1 MPDPNTCKGYG
12 LTPNTAEYDDCLNYR
27 GVYSENYKVG
37 GKIKNPRFKG
47 KSKHIARDYSAG
59 GKYSTGGMLVGPSH
73 EEGGIPAIV
82 DGTEP
87 IEVEG
92 GEFVINKKT
101 VDAVGEDFLHKLNS
115 TETPYHT
122 GGYGQGELPSP
133 SQYSDGG
140 KINNRRSEMARG
152 RRAPRR
158 GNTGRAPARRM
169 ARGGRTRPV
178 PRGGRRP
185 VRRMG
190 GGACVPGTPGCPQGG
205 GYRRGGRTKPI
216 TTRRMARARGGR
228 TGARRLQ
235 SGGSSTSRS
244 SCTMWT
250 GEIDC
255 KNTSGCTWNYST
267 GMCH

>member
-122 GGYGQGELPSP
+122 GGFGEGELPSP
-133 SQYSDGG
+133 SYYADGG
-140 KINNRRSEMARG
+140 EITDNRRNEMRRG
-152 RRAPRR
+152 R
-158 GNTGRAPARRM
+158 RAPARRM
-169 ARGGRTRPV
+169 ARGGRARPAS
-178 PRGGRRP
+178 
-185 VRRMG
+185 RRMARGARRMAG
-190 GGACVPGTPGCPQGG
+190 GGGTCGGMNQPPCSGG
-205 GYRRGGRTKPI
+205 GYRRGGRTRPI
-216 TTRRMARARGGR
+216 TTRRLARGGR
-228 TGARRLQ
+228 SGARRLQ
-235 SGGSSTSRS
+235 SGGNSGGFSGGSNS
-244 SCTMWT
+244 GCTMWT

-255 KNTSGCTWNYST
+255 ANKSGCTWNYST